1 MAFLSRHCCSLSQQQ
16 CAAAEAA
23 ANQSSRSCNTW
34 SLRQSTKHGNKQ
46 CLCLR
51 SPCYWQEEAFEKLK
65 YTPRKCAHD
74 AHPRGVLI
82 SAAVD
87 LARRRRRNFA
97 RRHNDSCKMTYARKA
112 LWKRAPGSLITA
124 TGLQKLAS
132 SQHAGWLAEDGRGA
146 IAGCSAD
153 RRCRERSE
161 LEGVM
166 PPSRYKR
173 LESKSPLSRGV
184 DSVLS
189 SRSQWGAAPLRFPKR
204 TGVYPSQKAEP

>member
-1 MAFLSRHCCSLSQQQ
+1 M
-16 CAAAEAA
+16 
-23 ANQSSRSCNTW
+23 
-34 SLRQSTKHGNKQ
+34 
-46 CLCLR
+46 
-51 SPCYWQEEAFEKLK
+51 EKLK

-97 RRHNDSCKMTYARKA
+97 RRHNDSCKMTYARMA
-112 LWKRAPGSLITA
+112 LWKRGPGSLIAA
-124 TGLQKLAS
+124 TGLQKVAS
-132 SQHAGWLAEDGRGA
+132 SQHGGWQRMDEER

-161 LEGVM
+161 LEGVV

-173 LESKSPLSRGV
+173 LEPNIALPEVTKEWIQV
-184 DSVLS
+184 TKE
-189 SRSQWGAAPLRFPKR
+189 WGAAPLRLGRSPR
-204 TGVYPSQKAEP
+204 G

>member
-1 MAFLSRHCCSLSQQQ
+1 M
-16 CAAAEAA
+16 E
-23 ANQSSRSCNTW
+23 
-34 SLRQSTKHGNKQ
+34 SLRQSTKHGKKQ

-51 SPCYWQEEAFEKLK
+51 SPYHWQEGAFEKLK
-65 YTPRKCAHD
+65 YTPRTCAHD

-97 RRHNDSCKMTYARKA
+97 RRHNDSCKMTYARMA
-112 LWKRAPGSLITA
+112 LWKRSPGSLIAA
-124 TGLQKLAS
+124 TCLRELAS
-132 SQHAGWLAEDGRGA
+132 SQHGGWLAEEDEER

-173 LESKSPLSRGV
+173 LESNIALPRRWTLGR
-184 DSVLS
+184 S
-189 SRSQWGAAPLRFPKR
+189 SQSQWGAAPLRFPKR
-204 TGVYPSQKAEP
+204 TRGPPPQKAAP